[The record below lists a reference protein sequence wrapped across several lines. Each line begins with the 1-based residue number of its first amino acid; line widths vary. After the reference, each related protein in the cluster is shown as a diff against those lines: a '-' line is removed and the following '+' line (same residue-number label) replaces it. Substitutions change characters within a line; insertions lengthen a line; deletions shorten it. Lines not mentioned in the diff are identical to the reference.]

1 MRSAFARRRASGLT
15 LLEIMVVVMI
25 MGMIA
30 AIVSKVV
37 IDRMEVARVNTA
49 RAQIAELAGA
59 LDMFYADNSFFPTTE
74 QGLDSL
80 IHKPTTGRVPDKYND
95 NGYLNGSVVPDDPWG
110 HPYEYISPSA
120 NGKYEIICRGADGL
134 EGGEGYDA
142 DISSANLSTKK

>member
-1 MRSAFARRRASGLT
+1 MRTGFARRGASGLT

-49 RAQIAELAGA
+49 RAQIAEIMGA

-74 QGLDSL
+74 QGLDAL
-80 IHKPTTGRVPDKYND
+80 IHKPASGRVPDKYND

-110 HPYEYISPSA
+110 HPYEYFSPTA
-120 NGKYEIICRGADGL
+120 NGKYEVISRGADGL

-142 DISSANLSTKK
+142 DISSANLAAKK